1 MSDLKTRKRFTS
13 TIDIALQEQ
22 LKNLSELTRIPQ
34 TRLLDEA
41 LEDLFN
47 KYKEKGFEIK
57 SPTKTIRKDV

>member
-22 LKNLSELTRIPQ
+22 LKSLSELTRIPQ

-57 SPTKTIRKDV
+57 SPTKIIRKDV

>member
-22 LKNLSELTRIPQ
+22 LKSLSELTRIPQ

-47 KYKEKGFEIK
+47 KYKEKGFEIN
-57 SPTKTIRKDV
+57 SPTKIIRKDV

>member
-1 MSDLKTRKRFTS
+1 MALSDLKTRKRFTS

-57 SPTKTIRKDV
+57 TRKITLQK

>member
-57 SPTKTIRKDV
+57 SPTKIIRKDV

>member
-57 SPTKTIRKDV
+57 SPAKNIRKDV